1 MVRTNT
7 SLTRS
12 SARRGGTTL
21 VLSVAVGVMLT
32 AMYTTPT
39 LAAENGSVEGFEA
52 KFVDVNGIRTR
63 YYEVGE
69 GDPMVLVHGSGFT
82 GTASANTWT
91 LNLGGLGERFH
102 VFAADK
108 LASGMTDNPVSD
120 EDFNIRAEVEHMYQ
134 FIRTMGLD
142 QIHLVGQ
149 SRGGGLAFLLAANH
163 PEIIRTLVIVDSS
176 TAAPTA
182 GDDRPTRRNRIFR
195 GCPEEENS
203 AGDAFRCGQSALSY
217 NTGQVNDEYVA
228 AAGYMWSQPKA
239 RETRR
244 RVTAEVRRHGSIVGS
259 EMNHEAYHRIL
270 TEGVLDMPVMLYW
283 SQNDPSVLPM
293 QGYSLYNI
301 IAESNMRTWL
311 LFTNDGGHFH
321 YREHPEQFNRNVINF
336 VTNWADDDAPHR
348 PGEQRRILE

>member
-1 MVRTNT
+1 MAQQLT
-7 SLTRS
+7 SRVQFTAGWGR
-12 SARRGGTTL
+12 TTL
-21 VLSVAVGVMLT
+21 ALSVAAVIMLGSQ
-32 AMYTTPT
+32 YGT
-39 LAAENGSVEGFEA
+39 LALAAPNGSVEGFEA
-52 KFVDVNGIRTR
+52 KFVDVDGIRTR

-69 GDPMVLVHGSGFT
+69 GEPMVLVHGSGFT

-108 LASGMTDNPVSD
+108 LASGMTDNPIAD
-120 EDFNIRAEVEHMYQ
+120 KDFTIRAEVEHMYQ
-134 FIRTMGLD
+134 FIRTMGLE

-149 SRGGGLAFLLAANH
+149 SRGGGLAFLLAVNH
-163 PEIIRTLVIVDSS
+163 PEIIKTLVIIDSS

-182 GDDRPTRRNRIFR
+182 GDDRSHRRNRIFR
-195 GCPEEENS
+195 GCPEDEN
-203 AGDAFRCGQSALSY
+203 AVGDAFRCGQSALSY
-217 NTGQVNDEYVA
+217 NTEQVNDEYVA

-239 RETRR
+239 QETER
-244 RVTAEVRRHGSIVGS
+244 RVTAEVRQHNTIVGS

-270 TEGVLDMPVMLYW
+270 TESVLNMPVMLYW

-301 IAESNMRTWL
+301 IAESNPRTWL
-311 LFTNDGGHFH
+311 LFTNNGGHFH

-336 VTNWADDDAPHR
+336 VTNWADDEAPQR
-348 PGEQRRILE
+348 SGEERRIRE